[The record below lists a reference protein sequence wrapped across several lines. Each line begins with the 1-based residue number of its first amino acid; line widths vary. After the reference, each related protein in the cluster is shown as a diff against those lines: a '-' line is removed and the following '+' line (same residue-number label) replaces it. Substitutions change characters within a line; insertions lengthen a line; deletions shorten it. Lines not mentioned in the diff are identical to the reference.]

1 MGNII
6 LLVTA
11 IALFTLVTVQTVITL
26 ILGTGEIEDF
36 DIPYRQLGDATDVIY
51 TINKYVQILS
61 IAAIFMEPSSFIADG
76 LVIYRCYVVWNNN
89 VLVTI
94 LPLLMLIA
102 GTILGLVEIFDFSLS
117 LYPFFAISLATNVL
131 VTMLTAGRIWWIS
144 HYSRAYLQVAERR
157 RYTSAGAILIESG
170 MLYSATIL
178 AYLILL
184 STPSAAIEPIFE
196 MQVQIMR
203 QSAAID
209 CAAHVELGRG
219 GSTGGSIGKVRTCSG
234 KPVPLQRQF
243 HVNSGN
249 IPLFCGKQHLQAV
262 HAFSVAIYAS
272 IVGRHNN
279 CQGEAVTNL
288 TTVEALELPQST
300 PLRPHLLPLRT
311 QHWLRCSS
319 SPSSPVED
327 IFLRHFHQ
335 RQPTPSYC

>member
-1 MGNII
+1 MWCTEHAFLWFEFATRTPKVAGRPGFDSLHSSLANWAKGFCRCSDAAAAAAMCSGS
-6 LLVTA
+6 LRQS
-11 IALFTLVTVQTVITL
+11 TVRHMLNSGVAARL
-26 ILGTGEIEDF
+26 E
-36 DIPYRQLGDATDVIY
+36 V
-51 TINKYVQILS
+51 LS
-61 IAAIFMEPSSFIADG
+61 A
-76 LVIYRCYVVWNNN
+76 N
-89 VLVTI
+89 
-94 LPLLMLIA
+94 
-102 GTILGLVEIFDFSLS
+102 
-117 LYPFFAISLATNVL
+117 ISL
-131 VTMLTAGRIWWIS
+131 
-144 HYSRAYLQVAERR
+144 
-157 RYTSAGAILIESG
+157 
-170 MLYSATIL
+170 
-178 AYLILL
+178 
-184 STPSAAIEPIFE
+184 
-196 MQVQIMR
+196 R
-203 QSAAID
+203 QSAAL
-209 CAAHVELGRG
+209 C
-219 GSTGGSIGKVRTCSG
+219 SGKVRTCSG